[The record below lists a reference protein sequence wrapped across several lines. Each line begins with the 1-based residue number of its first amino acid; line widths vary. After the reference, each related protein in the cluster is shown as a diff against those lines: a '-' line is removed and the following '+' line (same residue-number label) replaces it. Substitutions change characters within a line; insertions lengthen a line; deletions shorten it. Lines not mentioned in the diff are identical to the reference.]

1 MSNLPTRRG
10 FLALSGT
17 GAATGLAGCSALESL
32 TQDDSGSA
40 DGPLT
45 VTVTPDQ
52 EQLRSLQQELRQS
65 IENGNI
71 SEQEAGQ
78 RYQEKQRELTE
89 EAATAVE
96 DLADANGDVS
106 IEEASPAYGFFLV
119 DAPAETI
126 VAALQNGDI
135 SAIYP
140 GDSYEQFA
148 MQQAQI
154 EQQQG
159 AIDEQGDGT
168 GNESTGDTNES
179 TDGNGSTNESETDG
193 YSSS

>member
-17 GAATGLAGCSALESL
+17 GAAAGLAGCSGLEAL

-45 VTVTPDQ
+45 VTVAPDQ
-52 EQLRSLQQELRQS
+52 EQLQSLQQELRQS
-65 IENGNI
+65 IDDGNI
-71 SEQEAGQ
+71 SEAEAGK
-78 RYQEKQRELTE
+78 RYQEKQRELT
-89 EAATAVE
+89 AAAAAPLE
-96 DLADANGDVS
+96 DLADSNGDVS
-106 IEEASPAYGFFLV
+106 IEESSSAYGFFLV

-126 VAALQNGDI
+126 VAALQSGDI

-148 MQQAQI
+148 MQQAQL

-159 AIDEQGDGT
+159 AIDEQGGDGT
-168 GNESTGDTNES
+168 GNESGTENES
-179 TDGNGSTNESETDG
+179 GSTNESETDG
-193 YSSS
+193 